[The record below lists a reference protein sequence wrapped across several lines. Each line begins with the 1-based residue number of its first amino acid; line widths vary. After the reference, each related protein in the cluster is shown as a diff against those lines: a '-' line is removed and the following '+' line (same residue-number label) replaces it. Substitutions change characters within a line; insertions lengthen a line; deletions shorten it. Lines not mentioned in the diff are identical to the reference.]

1 MTWFKS
7 LRGGLKQIVFSTVE
21 GLWWFGYAFLGQVAR
36 YRHAPPSIIRFSGRE
51 RVLIIAPHPDDET
64 LGAGGTALL
73 HRQAGDDVALAVLTD
88 GRSSWAGAR
97 SAEAMVAQRREEIQ
111 RAARRLDCRLYHLN
125 LPEDAWEISD
135 AAGALQ
141 PLVEHATV
149 IYTPSCIDF
158 HPEHLKSA
166 RVIAGLVRPEQTV
179 RIMELGVPLTAQLVN
194 RIADTGTVQALKQAV
209 LSEFTSQQ
217 GAIFALERIARYRA
231 AYYRRA
237 AVEVFWE
244 LDGAAFARMMQA
256 GDRRGNSASPFRGIR
271 PRPFSDPLA
280 ALSGYKIRRRLK
292 QSAGG

>member
-1 MTWFKS
+1 M
-7 LRGGLKQIVFSTVE
+7 LIV
-21 GLWWFGYAFLGQVAR
+21 
-36 YRHAPPSIIRFSGRE
+36 
-51 RVLIIAPHPDDET
+51 APHPDDET

-73 HRQAGDDVALAVLTD
+73 HRQAGDEVAIAVLTD
-88 GRSSWAGAR
+88 GRSSRAGAR
-97 SAEAMVAQRREEIQ
+97 SAEAMVVQRREEIQ

-125 LPEDAWEISD
+125 LPEDAWEITA
-135 AAGALQ
+135 AAGTLQ
-141 PLVEHATV
+141 PLVEPATV

-244 LDGAAFARMMQA
+244 INGAAFTRMMQQYYQDKDGKLRLDYLDHYRA
-256 GDRRGNSASPFRGIR
+256 MPQPTKKAVKVSKKRPSAS
-271 PRPFSDPLA
+271 DP
-280 ALSGYKIRRRLK
+280 IEDDED
-292 QSAGG
+292 